1 MLRLIEIRLKLKKLR
16 KSIISWFLEYEQ
28 LLIYLVGAII
38 ITSLSFV
45 FGVLK
50 GAELSQEPITVMRP
64 QSAPVV
70 VVKECENDINILKQ
84 KDCIY
89 VGSVK
94 GRKYYPPSCS
104 YAKKISKENLRCF
117 TSDKDATD
125 KGYTKST
132 SCK

>member
-1 MLRLIEIRLKLKKLR
+1 
-16 KSIISWFLEYEQ
+16 
-28 LLIYLVGAII
+28 VGVII
-38 ITSLSFV
+38 IASLSFI

-50 GAELSQEPITVMRP
+50 GAGLSQEPITVMRP

-70 VVKECENDINILKQ
+70 VVRECEQDVNILKQ

-89 VGSVK
+89 VGSMK